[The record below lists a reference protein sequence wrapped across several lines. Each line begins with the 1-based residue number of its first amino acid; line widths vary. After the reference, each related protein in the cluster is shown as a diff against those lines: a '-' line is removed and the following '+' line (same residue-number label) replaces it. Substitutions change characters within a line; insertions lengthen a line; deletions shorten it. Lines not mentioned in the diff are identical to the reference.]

1 MIKPE
6 GKAST
11 KISAMALPP
20 FYVYCDMETDGGGW
34 TVFQR
39 RVNGSQDFY
48 LDWNDYVQGFG
59 DLNVEF
65 WLGLSKIHRLTRIS
79 TNLRID
85 LADFD
90 GDIRVAKYQFQVGDS
105 DSKYTLTVSAYSGN
119 AGDSLTYHNGRPFST
134 KDRDNDG
141 NSKGHCAQQFK
152 GAWWYKSCHTSNLN
166 GLYLSGNHASFANGV
181 NWKGWKGYHYSL
193 KVSEMKVRRV

>member
-6 GKAST
+6 ATAST
-11 KISAMALPP
+11 RISALALPP

-48 LDWNDYVQGFG
+48 LDWNHYVQGFG
-59 DLNVEF
+59 DLNGEF
-65 WLGLSKIHRLTRIS
+65 WLGLSKIHRLTRSS

-90 GDIRVAKYQFQVGDS
+90 GDVRFAKYHIFQVGDS
-105 DSKYTLTVSAYSGN
+105 DSKYTLTVSGYSGN
-119 AGDSLTYHNGRPFST
+119 AGDSLTVHNGHPFST
-134 KDRDNDG
+134 KDRDNDADSG
-141 NSKGHCAQQFK
+141 QCAQQYK
-152 GAWWYKSCHTSNLN
+152 GAWWYTACHSSNLN
-166 GLYLSGNHASFANGV
+166 GLYLSGNHASYANGV
-181 NWKGWKGYHYSL
+181 NWYSWKGHHYSL
-193 KVSEMKVRRV
+193 NVSEMKVRRV

>member
-11 KISAMALPP
+11 RISALALPP

-105 DSKYTLTVSAYSGN
+105 DSKYTVKVSAYSGN
-119 AGDSLTYHNGRPFST
+119 AGDSLTDHNGRPFST
-134 KDRDNDG
+134 KDRDNDAD
-141 NSKGHCAQQFK
+141 SKRHCAQQFK
-152 GAWWYKSCHTSNLN
+152 GAWWYKSCHKSNLN
-166 GLYLSGNHASFANGV
+166 GLYLSGNHASFADGV
-181 NWKGWKGYHYSL
+181 NWKDWKGYHYSL